1 MVLAA
6 MVWSEIPNAHI
17 GDVVAAWARQRAHD
31 DAELLIG
38 MVHLARSTPLDELGD
53 AEVGRAG
60 TSYAWGSSEIAALLT
75 LTPTAADREL
85 GLAEHLH
92 DHLPVVLAAF
102 RAGRID
108 RSKAWMFCEY
118 LDPAELSAA
127 QIAVVCERLV
137 PGASGWTTRQLANRL
152 WRAILAIDPAYQRR
166 KCRGAVEKRG
176 VSCHL
181 DPITG
186 TATVSARGLPPDEAA
201 AACARLDRL
210 AETARRKG
218 CAGTLGQISADLY
231 LGMLDGR
238 FHGLAETQI
247 IDALI
252 GDTELV
258 REGVEVHIGLPTL
271 MGRDEW
277 PGEIAGVGPVSA
289 DVARAAVAR
298 QYRGGSWE
306 FAIVD
311 ETGQLLHGGFLRSRP
326 KTGGDQNC
334 IGPGC
339 ARTARR
345 SDLDHTLDRGKGG
358 DTVEENAGP
367 ACYRHHPDKDRGWA
381 LSQPVPGRF
390 VWTSPLGRV
399 YTTRGEPIRHDLP
412 EPQPAEHDEGGRRH
426 PPSGSTH
433 PLAAGRPAA
442 AATARPD
449 RDRHRAAAVLVRP
462 ARTHSAHRWC
472 TVAAQEPR

>member
-1 MVLAA
+1 MKDPVRPWERAAALPPGPELAVVLAA

-17 GDVVAAWARQRAHD
+17 GDVVAARARQRAHD
-31 DAELLIG
+31 AAEMLIG

-181 DPITG
+181 G
-186 TATVSARGLPPDEAA
+186 RGARGARERSARSVPISIW
-201 AACARLDRL
+201 ACS
-210 AETARRKG
+210 T
-218 CAGTLGQISADLY
+218 
-231 LGMLDGR
+231 
-238 FHGLAETQI
+238 
-247 IDALI
+247 
-252 GDTELV
+252 
-258 REGVEVHIGLPTL
+258 
-271 MGRDEW
+271 
-277 PGEIAGVGPVSA
+277 
-289 DVARAAVAR
+289 
-298 QYRGGSWE
+298 GGSK
-306 FAIVD
+306 A
-311 ETGQLLHGGFLRSRP
+311 SP
-326 KTGGDQNC
+326 K
-334 IGPGC
+334 
-339 ARTARR
+339 RR
-345 SDLDHTLDRGKGG
+345 S
-358 DTVEENAGP
+358 
-367 ACYRHHPDKDRGWA
+367 
-381 LSQPVPGRF
+381 
-390 VWTSPLGRV
+390 
-399 YTTRGEPIRHDLP
+399 
-412 EPQPAEHDEGGRRH
+412 
-426 PPSGSTH
+426 ST
-433 PLAAGRPAA
+433 P
-442 AATARPD
+442 
-449 RDRHRAAAVLVRP
+449 
-462 ARTHSAHRWC
+462 
-472 TVAAQEPR
+472 